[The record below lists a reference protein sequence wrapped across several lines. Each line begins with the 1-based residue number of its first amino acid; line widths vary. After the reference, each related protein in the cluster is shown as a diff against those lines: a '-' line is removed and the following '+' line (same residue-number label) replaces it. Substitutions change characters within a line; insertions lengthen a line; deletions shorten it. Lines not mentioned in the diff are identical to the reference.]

1 MPEGLVPLIVAPG
14 EAQML
19 LDQALLDEA
28 AGRGSPMARAGLW
41 RPPAVSLGRRMEP
54 RGPYDPRRL
63 RERGLDLVKRPTGG
77 LAILH
82 DESSFTLHIALP
94 RGHPL
99 ARVPV
104 DEAAARIAGMIAGAL
119 RGLGLEAHAPGP
131 RPRRRLVP
139 YPTGICLAYT
149 ASGDIVAGDGRKAG
163 ALALR
168 GTPRGLLAQAVILVD
183 SPDYEAWAWI
193 DEYPVPGHLERAF
206 TGLAPG
212 RDPEELAGGVA
223 ELLAENLAGK
233 DSGGRG

>member
-1 MPEGLVPLIVAPG
+1 MPGGLVPLIVAPG

-28 AGRGSPMARAGLW
+28 AKRGAPIVRAGLW

-54 RGPYDPRRL
+54 RGPYEPHRL
-63 RERGLDLVKRPTGG
+63 RERGLDVVARPTGG

-82 DESSFTLHIALP
+82 EPGSFTLHIAFP

-99 ARVPV
+99 AGAPV
-104 DEAAARIAGMIAGAL
+104 DQAAARVAEAIAGAL
-119 RGLGLEAHAPGP
+119 RGEGLEAHAPGP

-163 ALALR
+163 ARALR
-168 GTPRGLLAQAVILVD
+168 RTPRGLLAQAVVLVEE
-183 SPDYEAWAWI
+183 PDYEAWAWI
-193 DEYPVPGHLERAF
+193 DDYPVPGHLERAF

-212 RDPEELAGGVA
+212 RDPEELARSTA
-223 ELLAENLAGK
+223 EKLAEHLA
-233 DSGGRG
+233 SGRVG